1 MRRAKL
7 ITKATRRPTRGK
19 WPPDPARVRSI
30 LEALEELYPDV
41 DCELDR
47 ETPFQLVCAT
57 ILSAQC
63 TDDRV
68 NMVTP
73 ELFRR
78 FPTPEAMARAPL
90 PTLEKI
96 IRSTGFYKQKA
107 KSLKGTA
114 EGILTRFGGEIPK
127 TIAELTTLPGV
138 ARKTA
143 NVVLGTAYGIAEGVV
158 VDTHIQRLAMRLG
171 LTRVAGTQGD
181 RAGPDEGA
189 APKRAGFGPVTR
201 SSGTGGASASRASR
215 TAPAARW
222 RRSARRLAS
231 KARRDDQAV
240 VRRELSRPPGRPGA
254 RLAAPP
260 WRRTIRGPGGEAAA
274 PPGADARPPCRRCG
288 RARAAR
294 RRSRS
299 SRPVGS

>member
-1 MRRAKL
+1 MGRDIRK
-7 ITKATRRPTRGK
+7 IVRKIVTKARIVTKANRRPRRGP

-30 LEALEELYPDV
+30 IDGLEELYPDV

-78 FPTPEAMARAPL
+78 YPTPETMAKAPL
-90 PTLEKI
+90 PALEKI
-96 IRSTGFYKQKA
+96 IRSTGFFRQKA

-114 EGILTRFGGEIPK
+114 AGLLAQFGSEVPR

-158 VDTHIQRLAMRLG
+158 VDTHVQRLSMRLG
-171 LTRVAGTQGD
+171 LTRKTDPKDIEKDLMQVIPQPSWIRIGHQLIWHGRRVCFARKPNCAGCTLAPFCPS
-181 RAGPDEGA
+181 AG
-189 APKRAGFGPVTR
+189 
-201 SSGTGGASASRASR
+201 
-215 TAPAARW
+215 
-222 RRSARRLAS
+222 L
-231 KARRDDQAV
+231 
-240 VRRELSRPPGRPGA
+240 
-254 RLAAPP
+254 
-260 WRRTIRGPGGEAAA
+260 EA
-274 PPGADARPPCRRCG
+274 
-288 RARAAR
+288 
-294 RRSRS
+294 
-299 SRPVGS
+299 